1 MIVATKELVDYKKDF
16 KYDIIADIQNIEGF
30 KRAMSKIKNKNSL
43 IEIYDLGVLLETEK
57 EIISIKD
64 HINKTG
70 INPIIGSKKI
80 EFKDVSK
87 LYSSKTG
94 VVVECCGDNQIDK
107 NKNSSYFLCVF
118 SILSFYLGFNKISG
132 FIVNKEH

>member
-1 MIVATKELVDYKKDF
+1 MIIATKELIGYKKDF
-16 KYDIIADIQNIEGF
+16 KCDIVADIQNIKGF
-30 KRAMSKIKNKNSL
+30 QKSISKIKNKNSF

-57 EIISIKD
+57 KISSIKD

-80 EFKDVSK
+80 EFKDISK

-94 VVVECCGDNQIDK
+94 VVVECCGYNQIDK